1 MRTIVRSTAQTL
13 MALALTLMLPNTASA
28 ACDGF
33 ADVPEDA
40 ACYPCG
46 AAAPAADQTQARQP
60 SYISMAQAQ
69 MTALDAANIDAAS
82 ADISSSTLDEVAGV
96 SCYKVEFTA
105 GGRAYDYSINAETGE
120 VLEMSVHDEAA
131 APADAPQT
139 DAPVSGT
146 ATAPASGTATAPSSG
161 SSHAASASV
170 QAAPNT
176 NASAGKVDEARAKE
190 IALNHAGVKAAD
202 ATVTKSKLDYDD
214 GRQVYEIE
222 FYVSGSNGY
231 TEYDYEI
238 EAATGKIVS
247 YDYDA
252 ESYTPSQSTNT
263 NANVKISEAT
273 AKQTALARVPGAT
286 AANIYKFKLD
296 FDDGR
301 WEYEG
306 EIRYGTMEYDFTIDA
321 NTGAVTE
328 WDAESVYD

>member
-13 MALALTLMLPNTASA
+13 VALALALMLPNTASA
-28 ACDGF
+28 ACEGF
-33 ADVPEDA
+33 ADVPGDA

-46 AAAPAADQTQARQP
+46 ASAPAAGQTQARQP

-69 MTALDAANIDAAS
+69 TAALDAANIDAAS

-120 VLEMSVHDEAA
+120 VLEMSVHDEAV
-131 APADAPQT
+131 PADAPQT

-146 ATAPASGTATAPSSG
+146 ATAPASS

-176 NASAGKVDEARAKE
+176 NASAGKVDEAMSKE
-190 IALNHAGVKAAD
+190 IALTHAGVKAAD
-202 ATVTKSKLDYDD
+202 ATVTKSKLDYED

-222 FYVSGSNGY
+222 FYVSGSSGY

-247 YDYDA
+247 YDHDA
-252 ESYTPSQSTNT
+252 ESYAPPAQSTNSG
-263 NANVKISEAT
+263 VKVTEAT
-273 AKQTALARVPGAT
+273 AKKTALSRVSGAT
-286 AANIYKFKLD
+286 EKDICEWNLD
-296 FDDGR
+296 YDDGR
-301 WEYEG
+301 AEYEG
-306 EIRYGTMEYDFTIDA
+306 KIIYGGMEYEFTINA
-321 NTGAVTE
+321 ATGAVTE
-328 WDAESVYD
+328 WDAESVYN

>member
-1 MRTIVRSTAQTL
+1 MKQKQLFITG
-13 MALALTLMLPNTASA
+13 MALALVA
-28 ACDGF
+28 ALAG
-33 ADVPEDA
+33 
-40 ACYPCG
+40 CG
-46 AAAPAADQTQARQP
+46 AAAPAADQTQTRQP

-69 MTALDAANIDAAS
+69 TAALDAANIDAAS
-82 ADISSSTLDEVAGV
+82 ADISSSALDEVAGV

-120 VLEMSVHDEAA
+120 VLEMSVRDEA

-146 ATAPASGTATAPSSG
+146 ATAPASGTSTTPASGTTTTPASG

-202 ATVTKSKLDYDD
+202 ATVTKSKLDYED

-238 EAATGKIVS
+238 EVATGRIVS
-247 YDYDA
+247 YDHDA
-252 ESYTPSQSTNT
+252 ESYAPPAQSTNSG
-263 NANVKISEAT
+263 VKVTEAT
-273 AKQTALARVPGAT
+273 AKKTALSRVSGAT
-286 AANIYKFKLD
+286 EKDIYEWKLD
-296 FDDGR
+296 YDDGR
-301 WEYEG
+301 TEYEG
-306 EIRYGTMEYDFTIDA
+306 KIIYGGMEYEFTINA
-321 NTGAVTE
+321 ATGAVTE
-328 WDAESVYD
+328 WDVESVYD

>member
-1 MRTIVRSTAQTL
+1 MKQKQLFITGT
-13 MALALTLMLPNTASA
+13 ALALA
-28 ACDGF
+28 AALAG
-33 ADVPEDA
+33 
-40 ACYPCG
+40 CG
-46 AAAPAADQTQARQP
+46 AAAPAADQTQTRQP
-60 SYISMAQAQ
+60 SYISMTQAQ
-69 MTALDAANIDAAS
+69 TAALDAANIDAAS

-120 VLEMSVHDEAA
+120 VLEMSVRDETA
-131 APADAPQT
+131 APTEGSQT

-146 ATAPASGTATAPSSG
+146 ATTPASG

-190 IALNHAGVKAAD
+190 IALTHAGVKAAD
-202 ATVTKSKLDYDD
+202 ATITKSKLDYED

-222 FYVSGSNGY
+222 FYVSGSSGY

-247 YDYDA
+247 YDHDA
-252 ESYTPSQSTNT
+252 ESYAPPAQSTNSG
-263 NANVKISEAT
+263 VKVTEAS
-273 AKQTALARVPGAT
+273 AKKTALAQVPGAT
-286 AANIYKFKLD
+286 EANIIKFKLD
-296 FDDGR
+296 MDDGR

-306 EIRYGTMEYDFTIDA
+306 EIVYNNMEYDFTIDA

>member
-1 MRTIVRSTAQTL
+1 MKQKQLFITGT
-13 MALALTLMLPNTASA
+13 ALALA
-28 ACDGF
+28 AALAG
-33 ADVPEDA
+33 
-40 ACYPCG
+40 CG
-46 AAAPAADQTQARQP
+46 AAAPAADQTQ

-69 MTALDAANIDAAS
+69 TAALDAANIDAAS

-120 VLEMSVHDEAA
+120 VLEMSVRDEA

-139 DAPVSGT
+139 DVPVSGT
-146 ATAPASGTATAPSSG
+146 ATAPASGTTTAPASG

-202 ATVTKSKLDYDD
+202 ATVTKSKLDYED

-222 FYVSGSNGY
+222 FYVSGSSGY

-247 YDYDA
+247 YDHDA
-252 ESYTPSQSTNT
+252 ESYAPPAQSTNSG
-263 NANVKISEAT
+263 VKVTEAT
-273 AKQTALARVPGAT
+273 AKKTALSRVSGAT
-286 AANIYKFKLD
+286 EKDIYEWKLD
-296 FDDGR
+296 YDDGR
-301 WEYEG
+301 TEYEG
-306 EIRYGTMEYDFTIDA
+306 KIIYGGMEYEFTINA
-321 NTGAVTE
+321 ATGAVTE
-328 WDAESVYD
+328 WDVESVYD

>member
-1 MRTIVRSTAQTL
+1 MRTIVRSTAQIL
-13 MALALTLMLPNTASA
+13 VALALALMLPNTASA
-28 ACDGF
+28 ACEGF
-33 ADVPEDA
+33 ADVPGDA

-46 AAAPAADQTQARQP
+46 ASAPAADQTQARQP

-69 MTALDAANIDAAS
+69 TAALDAANIDAAS

-120 VLEMSVHDEAA
+120 VLEMSVRDEAA

-146 ATAPASGTATAPSSG
+146 TTAPASG

-190 IALNHAGVKAAD
+190 IALTHAGVKAAD
-202 ATVTKSKLDYDD
+202 ATVTKSKLDYED

-222 FYVSGSNGY
+222 FYVSGSSGY

-247 YDYDA
+247 YDHDA
-252 ESYTPSQSTNT
+252 ESYAPPAQSTNSG
-263 NANVKISEAT
+263 VKVTEAA
-273 AKQTALARVPGAT
+273 AKKTALSRVSGAT
-286 AANIYKFKLD
+286 EKDIYEWKLD
-296 FDDGR
+296 YDDGR
-301 WEYEG
+301 TEYEG
-306 EIRYGTMEYDFTIDA
+306 KIIYGGMEHEFTINA
-321 NTGAVTE
+321 ATGAVTE
-328 WDAESVYD
+328 WDVESVYD

>member
-1 MRTIVRSTAQTL
+1 MKQKQLFITG
-13 MALALTLMLPNTASA
+13 MALALA
-28 ACDGF
+28 AALAG
-33 ADVPEDA
+33 
-40 ACYPCG
+40 CG
-46 AAAPAADQTQARQP
+46 AAAPAADQTQ

-69 MTALDAANIDAAS
+69 TAALDAANIDAAS

-120 VLEMSVHDEAA
+120 VLEMSVRDEA

-146 ATAPASGTATAPSSG
+146 TTAPASDTTTAPASG

-190 IALNHAGVKAAD
+190 IALTHAGVKAAD
-202 ATVTKSKLDYDD
+202 ATVTKSKLDYED

-222 FYVSGSNGY
+222 FYVSGSSGY

-247 YDYDA
+247 YDHDA
-252 ESYTPSQSTNT
+252 ESYAPPAQSTNSG
-263 NANVKISEAT
+263 VKVTEAT
-273 AKQTALARVPGAT
+273 AKKTALSRVSGAT
-286 AANIYKFKLD
+286 EKDIYEWKLD
-296 FDDGR
+296 YDDGR
-301 WEYEG
+301 AEYEG
-306 EIRYGTMEYDFTIDA
+306 KIIYGGMEYEFTINA
-321 NTGAVTE
+321 ATGAVTE
-328 WDAESVYD
+328 WDVESVYD

>member
-1 MRTIVRSTAQTL
+1 MKQKQLFITG
-13 MALALTLMLPNTASA
+13 MALALA
-28 ACDGF
+28 AALAG
-33 ADVPEDA
+33 
-40 ACYPCG
+40 CG
-46 AAAPAADQTQARQP
+46 AAAPAADQTQTRQP

-69 MTALDAANIDAAS
+69 TAALDAASIDAAS

-120 VLEMSVHDEAA
+120 VLEMSVRDETV
-131 APADAPQT
+131 APTEGSQT

-146 ATAPASGTATAPSSG
+146 ATTPASG

-176 NASAGKVDEARAKE
+176 NASAGNEARAKE

-202 ATVTKSKLDYDD
+202 ATITKSKLDYED

-222 FYVSGSNGY
+222 FYVSGSSGY

-247 YDYDA
+247 YDHDA
-252 ESYTPSQSTNT
+252 ESYAPPAQSTNSG
-263 NANVKISEAT
+263 VKVTEAT
-273 AKQTALARVPGAT
+273 AKKTALSRVSGAT
-286 AANIYKFKLD
+286 EKDIYEWKLD
-296 FDDGR
+296 YDDGR
-301 WEYEG
+301 TEYEG
-306 EIRYGTMEYDFTIDA
+306 KIIYGGMEYEFTINA
-321 NTGAVTE
+321 TTGAVTE

>member
-105 GGRAYDYSINAETGE
+105 GGRAYDYSINAETGA

>member
-1 MRTIVRSTAQTL
+1 MKQKQLFITGT
-13 MALALTLMLPNTASA
+13 ALALA
-28 ACDGF
+28 AALAG
-33 ADVPEDA
+33 
-40 ACYPCG
+40 CG
-46 AAAPAADQTQARQP
+46 AGTPAANQPQTGQQP

-69 MTALDAANIDAAS
+69 TAALEAASIDAAS

-120 VLEMSVHDEAA
+120 VLEMSVRDEAT
-131 APADAPQT
+131 PADAPQT

-146 ATAPASGTATAPSSG
+146 TTAPASGTTTAPASG

-190 IALNHAGVKAAD
+190 IALTHAGVKASD

-222 FYVSGSNGY
+222 FYVSGSSGY

-247 YDYDA
+247 YDHDA
-252 ESYTPSQSTNT
+252 ESYAPPVQSTNSG
-263 NANVKISEAT
+263 VKVTEAT
-273 AKQTALARVPGAT
+273 AKKTALSRVSGAT
-286 AANIYKFKLD
+286 EKDIYEWKLD
-296 FDDGR
+296 YDDGR
-301 WEYEG
+301 TEYEG
-306 EIRYGTMEYDFTIDA
+306 KIIYGGMEYEFTINA
-321 NTGAVTE
+321 ATGAVTE

>member
-1 MRTIVRSTAQTL
+1 MAHPEEPTLPEDTGQRKNKNMEDIAMRTIVRSTAQTL
-13 MALALTLMLPNTASA
+13 VALALALMLPNTASA

-46 AAAPAADQTQARQP
+46 AAAPAADQTQTRQP

-69 MTALDAANIDAAS
+69 TTALDAANIDAAS

-120 VLEMSVHDEAA
+120 VLEMSVRDEA

-146 ATAPASGTATAPSSG
+146 ATAPASG

-176 NASAGKVDEARAKE
+176 NASAGKVDEARAKKT
-190 IALNHAGVKAAD
+190 ALSRVSG
-202 ATVTKSKLDYDD
+202 ATEKDIYEWKLDYDD
-214 GRQVYEIE
+214 GR
-222 FYVSGSNGY
+222 
-231 TEYDYEI
+231 T
-238 EAATGKIVS
+238 
-247 YDYDA
+247 
-252 ESYTPSQSTNT
+252 
-263 NANVKISEAT
+263 
-273 AKQTALARVPGAT
+273 
-286 AANIYKFKLD
+286 
-296 FDDGR
+296 
-301 WEYEG
+301 EYEG
-306 EIRYGTMEYDFTIDA
+306 KIIYGGMEYEFTINA
-321 NTGAVTE
+321 ATGAVTK

>member
-1 MRTIVRSTAQTL
+1 MRTIVRSTAQIL
-13 MALALTLMLPNTASA
+13 VALALALMLPNTASA
-28 ACDGF
+28 ACEGF
-33 ADVPEDA
+33 ADVPGDA

-46 AAAPAADQTQARQP
+46 ASAPAADQTQARQP

-69 MTALDAANIDAAS
+69 TAALDAANIDAAS

-120 VLEMSVHDEAA
+120 VLEMSVRDEAA

-146 ATAPASGTATAPSSG
+146 TTAPASG

-190 IALNHAGVKAAD
+190 VALTHAGVKAAD

-214 GRQVYEIE
+214 GCQVYEIE
-222 FYVSGSNGY
+222 FYVSGSSGY

-247 YDYDA
+247 YDHDA
-252 ESYTPSQSTNT
+252 ESYAPPAQSTNSG
-263 NANVKISEAT
+263 VKVTEAT
-273 AKQTALARVPGAT
+273 AKKTALSRVSGAT
-286 AANIYKFKLD
+286 EKDIYEWKLD
-296 FDDGR
+296 YDDGR
-301 WEYEG
+301 TEYEG
-306 EIRYGTMEYDFTIDA
+306 KIIYGGMEYEFTINA
-321 NTGAVTE
+321 ATGAVTE
-328 WDAESVYD
+328 WDVESVYD

>member
-1 MRTIVRSTAQTL
+1 MKQKQLFITGT
-13 MALALTLMLPNTASA
+13 ALALAVALA
-28 ACDGF
+28 G
-33 ADVPEDA
+33 
-40 ACYPCG
+40 CG
-46 AAAPAADQTQARQP
+46 AAAPAADQPQTGQQP

-69 MTALDAANIDAAS
+69 TAALDAANIDAAS

-131 APADAPQT
+131 APTEGSQT

-146 ATAPASGTATAPSSG
+146 ATTPASG

-176 NASAGKVDEARAKE
+176 NASAGKVDEAKAKE

-202 ATVTKSKLDYDD
+202 ATVTKSKLDYED

-222 FYVSGSNGY
+222 FYVSGSSGY

-247 YDYDA
+247 YDHDA
-252 ESYTPSQSTNT
+252 ESYAPPAQSTNSG
-263 NANVKISEAT
+263 VKVTEAT
-273 AKQTALARVPGAT
+273 AKKTALSRVSGAT
-286 AANIYKFKLD
+286 EKDIYEWKLD
-296 FDDGR
+296 YDDGR
-301 WEYEG
+301 TEYEG
-306 EIRYGTMEYDFTIDA
+306 KIIYGGMEYEFTIDA
-321 NTGAVTE
+321 NTGAVLE
-328 WDAESVYD
+328 WEAETIRK

>member
-1 MRTIVRSTAQTL
+1 MKQKQLFITGT
-13 MALALTLMLPNTASA
+13 ALALA
-28 ACDGF
+28 AALAG
-33 ADVPEDA
+33 
-40 ACYPCG
+40 CG

-60 SYISMAQAQ
+60 SYISMTQAQ
-69 MTALDAANIDAAS
+69 TAALDAANIEAAD

-120 VLEMSVHDEAA
+120 VMEMSVHDEAA

-139 DAPVSGT
+139 DVPVSGT
-146 ATAPASGTATAPSSG
+146 ATAPASGTTTAPASS

-190 IALNHAGVKAAD
+190 IALTHAGVKAAD

-222 FYVSGSNGY
+222 FYVSGSSGY

-247 YDYDA
+247 YDHDA
-252 ESYTPSQSTNT
+252 ESYAPPAQSTNSG
-263 NANVKISEAT
+263 VKVTEAT
-273 AKQTALARVPGAT
+273 AKKTALSRVSGAT
-286 AANIYKFKLD
+286 EKDIYEWKLD
-296 FDDGR
+296 YDDGR
-301 WEYEG
+301 TEYEG
-306 EIRYGTMEYDFTIDA
+306 KIIYGGMEYEFTINA
-321 NTGAVTE
+321 ATGAVTE

>member
-1 MRTIVRSTAQTL
+1 MKQKQLFITGT
-13 MALALTLMLPNTASA
+13 ALAL
-28 ACDGF
+28 
-33 ADVPEDA
+33 
-40 ACYPCG
+40 
-46 AAAPAADQTQARQP
+46 AAALAGCGNTPAADQTAK
-60 SYISMAQAQ
+60 ISMAQAQ
-69 MTALDAANIDAAS
+69 TAALDAANIDAAS

-120 VLEMSVHDEAA
+120 VLEMSVRDEA

-146 ATAPASGTATAPSSG
+146 ATAPASGTTTAPASG

-202 ATVTKSKLDYDD
+202 ATVTKSKLDYED

-222 FYVSGSNGY
+222 FYVSGSSGY

-238 EAATGKIVS
+238 EVATGKIVS
-247 YDYDA
+247 YDHDA
-252 ESYTPSQSTNT
+252 ESYAPPAQSTGT
-263 NANVKISEAT
+263 GVKVTEAT
-273 AKQTALARVPGAT
+273 AKKTALSRVSGAT
-286 AANIYKFKLD
+286 EKDIYEWKLD
-296 FDDGR
+296 YDDGR
-301 WEYEG
+301 TEYEG
-306 EIRYGTMEYDFTIDA
+306 KIIYGGMEYEFTINA
-321 NTGAVTE
+321 ATGTVTE

>member
-1 MRTIVRSTAQTL
+1 MRTIVRSTAQIL
-13 MALALTLMLPNTASA
+13 VALALALMLPNTASA
-28 ACDGF
+28 ACEGF
-33 ADVPEDA
+33 ADVPGDA

-46 AAAPAADQTQARQP
+46 ASAPAADQTQARQP

-69 MTALDAANIDAAS
+69 TAALDAANIDAAS

-120 VLEMSVHDEAA
+120 VLEMSVRDEAA

-146 ATAPASGTATAPSSG
+146 TTAPASG

-170 QAAPNT
+170 QAAPSTNT
-176 NASAGKVDEARAKE
+176 NTSTGVVDEAKAQE
-190 IALNHAGVKAAD
+190 IALAHAGVKAAD
-202 ATVTKSKLDYDD
+202 ATITKSKLDYDD

-222 FYVSGSNGY
+222 FYVSGSSGY

-247 YDYDA
+247 YDHDA
-252 ESYTPSQSTNT
+252 ESYAPPAQSTNSG
-263 NANVKISEAT
+263 VKVTEAT
-273 AKQTALARVPGAT
+273 AKKTALSRVSGAT
-286 AANIYKFKLD
+286 EKDIYEWKLD
-296 FDDGR
+296 YDDGR
-301 WEYEG
+301 TEYEG
-306 EIRYGTMEYDFTIDA
+306 KIIYGGMEYEFTINA
-321 NTGAVTE
+321 ATGAVTE
-328 WDAESVYD
+328 WDVESVYD